1 MKVGLI
7 GVSGARPLEFWE
19 AFLREL
25 GVEVALPTLPPH
37 ELYALGKES
46 MPSEAAHLQYLLGR
60 VLELQRSDL
69 VLLPPLLP
77 VAQDAWGEA
86 LADLLPRRI
95 SGLPSLQIIPDDGP
109 AALSV
114 AGELG
119 QRLTHNPATVRLALD
134 RARPLSQPRKEAM
147 PRLSVAS
154 RPTVVVLGPP
164 ALLADPYLSGPLREQ
179 LNALELHGVY
189 GSDLPASQVWE
200 RAERFGDAPAGQRWL
215 NGAQGLLEGKS
226 AVRGILYVYPERD
239 VAWQRAL
246 SRMAKKAR
254 LPSAVQGIEPDQQG
268 WQGLEDLHRQLAA
281 LVSAPAASLTTA
293 RLRAPAAPVASS
305 GTAPSTGD
313 EE

>member
-25 GVEVALPTLPPH
+25 GVEVALSTLPPH
-37 ELYALGKES
+37 ELYALGRES

-69 VLLPPLLP
+69 VLLPALLP

-95 SGLPSLQIIPDDGP
+95 SGLPALRLIPDDGP

-134 RARPLSQPRKEAM
+134 RTRPLSQPRREAM

-154 RPTVVVLGPP
+154 RPTVAVLGPP
-164 ALLADPYLSGPLREQ
+164 ALLADPYLSGPLREK
-179 LNALELHGVY
+179 LGALELHGVY
-189 GSDLPASQVWE
+189 GSDLPASQVQE

-239 VAWQRAL
+239 VAWQQAL
-246 SRMAKKAR
+246 GRMAKKLR

-268 WQGLEDLHRQLAA
+268 WQELEDLHRQLTVPAA
-281 LVSAPAASLTTA
+281 APAG
-293 RLRAPAAPVASS
+293 RLRTPAAPVPSS
-305 GTAPSTGD
+305 GTPPSTGD

>member
-7 GVSGARPLEFWE
+7 GVSGARPLAFWE

-25 GVEVALPTLPPH
+25 GVEVALSTLPPH
-37 ELYALGKES
+37 ELYALGRES

-95 SGLPSLQIIPDDGP
+95 SGLPSLQLIPDDGP

-134 RARPLSQPRKEAM
+134 RARLLSQPRREAI
-147 PRLSVAS
+147 PVLSVAS
-154 RPTVVVLGPP
+154 RPTVAVLGPP
-164 ALLADPYLSGPLREQ
+164 TLLADPYLSAPLRDK
-179 LNALELHGVY
+179 LNALGLHGVY

-239 VAWQRAL
+239 VAWQQAL
-246 SRMAKKAR
+246 SRMAKRVR
-254 LPSAVQGIEPDQQG
+254 LPSAVLGIEPDQQG
-268 WQGLEDLHRQLAA
+268 WQALEELHRQLTAP
-281 LVSAPAASLTTA
+281 VSTPTVRLRTPATTTTA
-293 RLRAPAAPVASS
+293 
-305 GTAPSTGD
+305 APSTGD

>member
-7 GVSGARPLEFWE
+7 GVSGARPLAFWE

-25 GVEVALPTLPPH
+25 GVEVALSTLPPH
-37 ELYALGKES
+37 ELYALGRES

-95 SGLPSLQIIPDDGP
+95 SGLPSLQLIPDDGP

-134 RARPLSQPRKEAM
+134 RARLLSQPRREVM
-147 PRLSVAS
+147 PVLSVAS
-154 RPTVVVLGPP
+154 RPTVAVLGPP
-164 ALLADPYLSGPLREQ
+164 TLLADPYLSAPLRDK
-179 LNALELHGVY
+179 LNALGLHGVY

-239 VAWQRAL
+239 VAWQQAL
-246 SRMAKKAR
+246 SRMAKKVR
-254 LPSAVQGIEPDQQG
+254 LPSAVLGIEPDQKG
-268 WQGLEDLHRQLAA
+268 WQALEEFHRQLTAP
-281 LVSAPAASLTTA
+281 VSTPTVRLRTPATTTTA
-293 RLRAPAAPVASS
+293 APN
-305 GTAPSTGD
+305 TGD

>member
-25 GVEVALPTLPPH
+25 GVEVAVPTLPPH

-95 SGLPSLQIIPDDGP
+95 SGLPPLQLIPDDGP

-134 RARPLSQPRKEAM
+134 RTRPLSQPPKEAM

-154 RPTVVVLGPP
+154 RPTVAVLGPP
-164 ALLADPYLSGPLREQ
+164 ALLADPYLSGPLRQ
-179 LNALELHGVY
+179 KLDALGLHGVY
-189 GSDLPASQVWE
+189 GSDLPASQVQQ

-226 AVRGILYVYPERD
+226 AVQGVLYVYPERD

-246 SRMAKKAR
+246 VRMARKVR

-268 WQGLEDLHRQLAA
+268 WQELEDLHCQLTAP
-281 LVSAPAASLTTA
+281 VSAPAAG
-293 RLRAPAAPVASS
+293 RLRTHAAVTLSS
-305 GTAPSTGD
+305 PAPSTGD

>member
-25 GVEVALPTLPPH
+25 GVEVALSTLPPQ

-46 MPSEAAHLQYLLGR
+46 LPSEAAHLQYLLGR

-69 VLLPPLLP
+69 ILLPPLLP

-86 LADLLPRRI
+86 LEDLMPRRI
-95 SGLPSLQIIPDDGP
+95 SGLPALQVVPDDGA

-119 QRLTHNPATVRLALD
+119 QRLTHNPALVRLALD
-134 RARPLSQPRKEAM
+134 RVRLRSQPQKEAM

-164 ALLADPYLSGPLREQ
+164 ALLADPFLSGPLRARLE
-179 LNALELHGVY
+179 ALELHPVFGT
-189 GSDLPASQVWE
+189 DLPASQVQE

-226 AVRGILYVYPERD
+226 AVSGLLYVYPERD
-239 VAWQRAL
+239 VAWQQAL
-246 SRMAKKAR
+246 GRMAKKAR
-254 LPSAVQGIEPDQQG
+254 KPSAVQGIEPEQQG
-268 WQGLEDLHRQLAA
+268 WQALEGLARQL
-281 LVSAPAASLTTA
+281 
-293 RLRAPAAPVASS
+293 S
-305 GTAPSTGD
+305 GTAPSSRAASASTEGSTG
-313 EE
+313 EEE

>member
-1 MKVGLI
+1 VKVGLI

-25 GVEVALPTLPPH
+25 GVEVALSTLPPQ

-46 MPSEAAHLQYLLGR
+46 LPSEAAHLQYLLGR

-69 VLLPPLLP
+69 ILLPPLLP

-86 LADLLPRRI
+86 LEDLLPRRI
-95 SGLPSLQIIPDDGP
+95 SGLPALQVVPDDGA

-119 QRLTHNPATVRLALD
+119 QRLTHNPALVRLALD
-134 RARPLSQPRKEAM
+134 RVRLRSQPQKEAM

-164 ALLADPYLSGPLREQ
+164 ALLADPFLSGPLRARLE
-179 LNALELHGVY
+179 ALELHPVFGT
-189 GSDLPASQVWE
+189 DLPASQVQE

-226 AVRGILYVYPERD
+226 AVSGLLYVYPERD
-239 VAWQRAL
+239 VAWQQAL
-246 SRMAKKAR
+246 GRMAKKAR
-254 LPSAVQGIEPDQQG
+254 KPSAVQGIEPEQQG
-268 WQGLEDLHRQLAA
+268 WQALEGLARQL
-281 LVSAPAASLTTA
+281 
-293 RLRAPAAPVASS
+293 S
-305 GTAPSTGD
+305 GTAPSIRAASASTEGRTG
-313 EE
+313 EEE

>member
-25 GVEVALPTLPPH
+25 GVEVALSTLPPQ

-46 MPSEAAHLQYLLGR
+46 LPSEAAHLQYLLGR

-69 VLLPPLLP
+69 ILLPPLLP

-86 LADLLPRRI
+86 LEELLPRRI
-95 SGLPSLQIIPDDGP
+95 SGLPALQVVPQGGA

-119 QRLTHNPATVRLALD
+119 QRLTHNPGLVRLALD
-134 RARPLSQPRKEAM
+134 RVRPRSQPQKEAM

-154 RPTVVVLGPP
+154 RPTVAVLGPP
-164 ALLADPYLSGPLREQ
+164 ALLSDPFLSAPLRARLEE
-179 LNALELHGVY
+179 LELHPVFGT
-189 GSDLPASQVWE
+189 DLPASQVQE

-215 NGAQGLLEGKS
+215 NGAQGLIEGKS
-226 AVRGILYVYPERD
+226 AVAGLLYVYPERD
-239 VAWQRAL
+239 GAWQQAL
-246 SRMAKKAR
+246 TRMAKRAR
-254 LPSAVQGIEPDQQG
+254 KPSAVQGLEPEQQG
-268 WQGLEDLHRQLAA
+268 WEALEALHRQLTAA
-281 LVSAPAASLTTA
+281 PPT
-293 RLRAPAAPVASS
+293 RAPTSRVAATQDGA
-305 GTAPSTGD
+305 TGD
-313 EE
+313 DE